1 MCVSHRLLFFC
12 AFLAVVSLPLGAAP
26 RVVTSIKPV
35 DDLVRAVMQGVGEP
49 VLLIPPGSS
58 PHSYALKPSQRQA
71 IEGADLLFWIGP
83 EVETPLAKV
92 VGAMPASARRITLRD
107 EREMKLLPA
116 RRGGGW
122 DASHAH
128 ASVGHAHASAA
139 SDGHLWLS
147 PVNASA
153 IIRAAAR
160 HLSAKDVA
168 NASRYSANAETA
180 LRRLSILDATLA
192 AKLTPIRKSPFIVFH
207 DAYQYFEH
215 HYGLNAVGSVLISPD
230 VMSSAGRI
238 RALRT
243 RMTQSGAICAFS
255 EPQVEPR
262 LLRTLIEGTP
272 TRSGELDPLGARL
285 DQGLAGY
292 EQLLNNLADNL
303 LACLA
308 RQ

>member
-1 MCVSHRLLFFC
+1 MCMSHRWQFFC
-12 AFLAVVSLPLGAAP
+12 VFLAIVSLPLGATP

-83 EVETPLAKV
+83 EVETTLIRVLA
-92 VGAMPASARRITLRD
+92 AMPASARRITLRD

-122 DASHAH
+122 DTSHAH
-128 ASVGHAHASAA
+128 ASGGHAHSSAA
-139 SDGHLWLS
+139 WDGHLWLS
-147 PVNASA
+147 PVNSSV
-153 IIRAAAR
+153 IIRAAAAY
-160 HLSAKDVA
+160 LSAKDAA

-180 LRRLSILDATLA
+180 LRRLSTLDATLS
-192 AKLTPIRKSPFIVFH
+192 AKLAPIQKKPFVVFH

-215 HYGLNAVGSVLISPD
+215 HYRLNAVGSVLISPD
-230 VMSSAGRI
+230 AMSSAGRI
-238 RALRT
+238 RALRA
-243 RMTQSGAICAFS
+243 RMLQSGAICVFS